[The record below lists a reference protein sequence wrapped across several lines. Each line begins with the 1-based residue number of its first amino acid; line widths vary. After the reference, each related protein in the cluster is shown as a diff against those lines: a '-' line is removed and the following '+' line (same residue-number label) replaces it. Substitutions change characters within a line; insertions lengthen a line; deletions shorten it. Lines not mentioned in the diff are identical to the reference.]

1 MLISRNGI
9 ELIKRFEGCK
19 LTAYKCPAGKLTIGY
34 GHTGYDVTEGLTI
47 SQEDANDLLFDDVVC
62 FENGVNNLVKGLDL
76 SQGMFDALVCFAYNV
91 GLTNLKKSTLLKLL
105 KDGKVLEA
113 SEEFVKWNKSNGKVL
128 DGLTKRRAAEADLF
142 LS

>member
-1 MLISRNGI
+1 MLISRSGI

-19 LTAYKCPAGKLTIGY
+19 LTAYKCPAGVLTIGY
-34 GHTGYDVTEGLTI
+34 GHTGDDVTEGLTI
-47 SQEDANDLLFDDVVC
+47 SQEDANDLLFDDVLC
-62 FENGVNNLVKGLDL
+62 FENGVNNLVEGLDL

>member
-19 LTAYKCPAGKLTIGY
+19 LTAYKCPAGVLTIGY
-34 GHTGYDVTEGLTI
+34 GHTGDDVTEGLTI
-47 SQEDANDLLFDDVVC
+47 SQEDANDLLFDDVLC
-62 FENGVNNLVKGLDL
+62 FENGVNNLVEGLDL

-105 KDGKVLEA
+105 KEGKVLEA
-113 SEEFVKWNKSNGKVL
+113 SEEFIKWNKSNGKVL

>member
-19 LTAYKCPAGKLTIGY
+19 LTAYKCPAGKLTVGY
-34 GHTGYDVTEGLTI
+34 GHTGDDVTEGLTI
-47 SQEDANDLLFDDVVC
+47 SQEDANDLLFDDVLC

-91 GLTNLKKSTLLKLL
+91 GLDNLKKSTLLKLL

>member
-34 GHTGYDVTEGLTI
+34 GHTGDDVTEGLTI
-47 SQEDANDLLFDDVVC
+47 SQEDANDLLFDDVLC
-62 FENGVNNLVKGLDL
+62 FENGVNNLVEGLDL

-91 GLTNLKKSTLLKLL
+91 GLDNLKKSTLLKLL

-113 SEEFVKWNKSNGKVL
+113 SEEFTKWNKSNGKVL

>member
-19 LTAYKCPAGKLTIGY
+19 LTAYRCPAGKLTIGY
-34 GHTGYDVTEGLTI
+34 GHTGDDVTEGLTI
-47 SQEDANDLLFDDVVC
+47 SQEDANDLLFDDVLC
-62 FENGVNNLVKGLDL
+62 FENGVNNLVEGLDL

-105 KDGKVLEA
+105 KEGKVLEA

>member
-19 LTAYKCPAGKLTIGY
+19 LTAYRCPAGKLTVGY
-34 GHTGYDVTEGLTI
+34 GHTGDDVTEGLTI
-47 SQEDANDLLFDDVVC
+47 SQEDANDLLFDDVLC

-91 GLTNLKKSTLLKLL
+91 GLDNLKKSTLLKLL

>member
-19 LTAYKCPAGKLTIGY
+19 LTAYKCPAGVLTIGY
-34 GHTGYDVTEGLTI
+34 GHTGDDVTEGLTI
-47 SQEDANDLLFDDVVC
+47 SQEDANDLLFDDVLC
-62 FENGVNNLVKGLDL
+62 FENGVNNLVEGLDL
-76 SQGMFDALVCFAYNV
+76 SQGMFDALVCFAFNV
-91 GLTNLKKSTLLKLL
+91 GLGALKQSTLLKLL
-105 KDGKVLEA
+105 KDGKALEA
-113 SEEFVKWNKSNGKVL
+113 SNEFGKWNKSGGKVL

>member
-19 LTAYKCPAGKLTIGY
+19 LTAYKCPAGVLTIGY
-34 GHTGYDVTEGLTI
+34 GHTGDDVTEGLTI
-47 SQEDANDLLFDDVVC
+47 SQDDANDLLFDDVLC
-62 FENGVNNLVKGLDL
+62 FENGVNNLVEGLDL

-105 KDGKVLEA
+105 KEGKVLEA

>member
-34 GHTGYDVTEGLTI
+34 GHTGDDVTEGLTI
-47 SQEDANDLLFDDVVC
+47 SQEDANDLLFDDVLC

>member
-19 LTAYKCPAGKLTIGY
+19 LTAYKCPAGVLTIGY
-34 GHTGYDVTEGLTI
+34 GHTGDDVTEGLTI
-47 SQEDANDLLFDDVVC
+47 SQEDANDLLFDDVIC
-62 FENGVNNLVKGLDL
+62 FENGVNNLVEGLDL

-113 SEEFVKWNKSNGKVL
+113 SEEFIKWNKSNGKVL

>member
-19 LTAYKCPAGKLTIGY
+19 LTAYKCPAGVLTIGY
-34 GHTGYDVTEGLTI
+34 GHTGDDVTEGLTI
-47 SQEDANDLLFDDVVC
+47 SQEDANDLLFDDVLC
-62 FENGVNNLVKGLDL
+62 FENGVNNLVEGLDL

-113 SEEFVKWNKSNGKVL
+113 SEEFIKWNKSNGKVL

>member
-34 GHTGYDVTEGLTI
+34 GHTGDDVTEGLTI
-47 SQEDANDLLFDDVVC
+47 SQEDANDLLFDDVLC

-91 GLTNLKKSTLLKLL
+91 GLDNLKKSTLLKLL

>member
-19 LTAYKCPAGKLTIGY
+19 LTAYKCPAGVLTIGY
-34 GHTGYDVTEGLTI
+34 GHTGDDVTEGLTI
-47 SQEDANDLLFDDVVC
+47 SQEDANDLLFDDVLC
-62 FENGVNNLVKGLDL
+62 FENGVNNLVEGLDL

-105 KDGKVLEA
+105 KEGKVLEA

>member
-34 GHTGYDVTEGLTI
+34 GHTGDDVTEGLTI
-47 SQEDANDLLFDDVVC
+47 SQEDANDLLFDDVLC
-62 FENGVNNLVKGLDL
+62 FENGVNNLVEGLDL

-113 SEEFVKWNKSNGKVL
+113 SEEFIKWNKSNGKVL

>member
-19 LTAYKCPAGKLTIGY
+19 LTAYKCPAGVLTIGY
-34 GHTGYDVTEGLTI
+34 GHTGDDVTEGLTI
-47 SQEDANDLLFDDVVC
+47 SQEDANDLLFDDVLC

>member
-19 LTAYKCPAGKLTIGY
+19 LTAYRCPAGKLTIGY
-34 GHTGYDVTEGLTI
+34 GHTGDDVTEGLTI
-47 SQEDANDLLFDDVVC
+47 SQEDANDLLFDDVLC

-76 SQGMFDALVCFAYNV
+76 SQGMFDALVCFAYNA
-91 GLTNLKKSTLLKLL
+91 GLDNLKKSTLLKLL

>member
-19 LTAYKCPAGKLTIGY
+19 LTAYKCPAGVLTIGY
-34 GHTGYDVTEGLTI
+34 GHTGDDVTEGLTI
-47 SQEDANDLLFDDVVC
+47 SQEDANDLLFDDVLC
-62 FENGVNNLVKGLDL
+62 FENGVNNLVEGLDL

-128 DGLTKRRAAEADLF
+128 DGLTKRRAAEAALF

>member
-19 LTAYKCPAGKLTIGY
+19 LTAYRCPAGKLTIGY
-34 GHTGYDVTEGLTI
+34 GHTGDDVTEGLTI
-47 SQEDANDLLFDDVVC
+47 SQEDANDLLFDDVLC

-91 GLTNLKKSTLLKLL
+91 GLDNLKKSTLLKLL
-105 KDGKVLEA
+105 KGGKVLEA

>member
-34 GHTGYDVTEGLTI
+34 GHTGDDVTEGLTI

>member
-34 GHTGYDVTEGLTI
+34 GHTGDDVTEGLTI
-47 SQEDANDLLFDDVVC
+47 SQEDANDLLFDDVLC
-62 FENGVNNLVKGLDL
+62 FENGVNNLVEGLDL

>member
-47 SQEDANDLLFDDVVC
+47 SQEDANDLLFDDVLC
-62 FENGVNNLVKGLDL
+62 FENGVNNLVEGLDL

>member
-19 LTAYKCPAGKLTIGY
+19 LTAYKCPAGVLTIGY
-34 GHTGYDVTEGLTI
+34 GHTGDDVTEGLTI
-47 SQEDANDLLFDDVVC
+47 SQEDANDLLFDDVLC
-62 FENGVNNLVKGLDL
+62 FENGVNNLVEGLDL

>member
-19 LTAYKCPAGKLTIGY
+19 LTAYKCPAGVLTIGY
-34 GHTGYDVTEGLTI
+34 GHTGDDVTEGLTI
-47 SQEDANDLLFDDVVC
+47 SQEDANDLLFDDVLC

-91 GLTNLKKSTLLKLL
+91 GLDNLKKSTLLKLL

>member
-19 LTAYKCPAGKLTIGY
+19 LTAYKCPAGVLTIGY
-34 GHTGYDVTEGLTI
+34 GHTGDDVTEGLTI
-47 SQEDANDLLFDDVVC
+47 SQEDANDLLFDDVLC
-62 FENGVNNLVKGLDL
+62 FENGVNNLVEGLDL

-105 KDGKVLEA
+105 KDGKVLEV

>member
-9 ELIKRFEGCK
+9 ELIKHFEGCK
-19 LTAYKCPAGKLTIGY
+19 LTAYRCPSGKLTIGY
-34 GHTGYDVTEGLTI
+34 GHTGDDVTEGLTI
-47 SQEDANDLLFDDVVC
+47 SQEDANDLLFDDVLC

-91 GLTNLKKSTLLKLL
+91 GLDNLKKSTLLKLL
-105 KDGKVLEA
+105 KDGKLLEA

>member
-34 GHTGYDVTEGLTI
+34 GHTGDDVTEGLTI
-47 SQEDANDLLFDDVVC
+47 SQEDANDLLFDDVLC

-76 SQGMFDALVCFAYNV
+76 SQGMFDALVSFAYNA
-91 GLTNLKKSTLLKLL
+91 GLDNLKKSTLLKLL

>member
-19 LTAYKCPAGKLTIGY
+19 LTAYRCPAGKLTIGY
-34 GHTGYDVTEGLTI
+34 GHTGDDVTEGLTI
-47 SQEDANDLLFDDVVC
+47 SQEDANDLLFDDVLC

-91 GLTNLKKSTLLKLL
+91 GLDNLKKSTLLKLL

>member
-19 LTAYKCPAGKLTIGY
+19 LKAYKCPAGVLTIGY
-34 GHTGYDVTEGLTI
+34 GHTGDDVTEGLTI
-47 SQEDANDLLFDDVVC
+47 SQEDANDLLFDDVLC
-62 FENGVNNLVKGLDL
+62 FENGVNNLVEGLDL

-113 SEEFVKWNKSNGKVL
+113 SEEFIKWNKSNGKVL

>member
-19 LTAYKCPAGKLTIGY
+19 LTAYKCPAGVLTIGY
-34 GHTGYDVTEGLTI
+34 GHTGDDVTEGLTI
-47 SQEDANDLLFDDVVC
+47 SQEDANDLLFDDVLC
-62 FENGVNNLVKGLDL
+62 FENGVNNLVEGLDL

-113 SEEFVKWNKSNGKVL
+113 SEEFKKWNKSNGKVL